1 MNDALR
7 RTFRPEFLNR
17 LDDTIVFEPLTSEQ
31 VRLIVEL
38 MLRDV
43 KARLSDHGVSIALTD
58 AAKDWLTD
66 SGFDH
71 TYGARPL
78 RRAIQQH
85 IENPLS
91 RGIIA
96 GEYIQGDAVQVDAG
110 EEGLL
115 FSKAAM
121 TRDEAA

>member
-1 MNDALR
+1 M
-7 RTFRPEFLNR
+7 P
-17 LDDTIVFEPLTSEQ
+17 S
-31 VRLIVEL
+31 
-38 MLRDV
+38 
-43 KARLSDHGVSIALTD
+43 SIALTD

-91 RGIIA
+91 RGIIC
-96 GEYIQGDAVQVDAG
+96 GEYTEGDTVQVDAG
-110 EEGLL
+110 DDGLV
-115 FSKAAM
+115 FSKISVVQ
-121 TRDEAA
+121 DEAA

>member
-1 MNDALR
+1 M
-7 RTFRPEFLNR
+7 
-17 LDDTIVFEPLTSEQ
+17 DDTIVFEPLAQEQ
-31 VRLIVEL
+31 VRQIVDL

-43 KARLSDHGVSIALTD
+43 RERMGEHGVSITLTD
-58 AAKDWLTD
+58 AAKDWLTE

-91 RGIIA
+91 RGIIS
-96 GEYIQGDAVQVDAG
+96 GHYTEGDTVQVGASDD
-110 EEGLL
+110 GLT
-115 FSKAAM
+115 FSKTAALQ
-121 TRDEAA
+121 DEAA